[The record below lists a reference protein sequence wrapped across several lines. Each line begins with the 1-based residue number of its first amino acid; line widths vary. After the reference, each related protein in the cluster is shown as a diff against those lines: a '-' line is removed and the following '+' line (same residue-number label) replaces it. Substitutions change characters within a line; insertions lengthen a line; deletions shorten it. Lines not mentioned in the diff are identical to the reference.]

1 MAQEPK
7 EDFSR
12 LRCAWDGEPSTWMD
26 FARRVRLA
34 FERTAR
40 RKRHLLGPE
49 VVSQL
54 SGRAW
59 TITQDIEHAR
69 LVRRDGVIYLLTFL
83 REHLGRLPIPDIG
96 LRLEALLLRTRRQQ
110 GQSMATWSSSLRQQ
124 YRLLQI
130 ALVRVRGSE
139 NPRSKDGKPAGL
151 LSEPSSSSS
160 PRRRASGT
168 MEEEPQAEEQPTE
181 QRDETETVGP
191 GADDEEEELA
201 DASSPSWRRKRR
213 DRRDS
218 DSDSSLKAVEDLQLW
233 EQQEESLPEV
243 LPPEVLGWLLLRRS
257 NLSQQERL
265 SVQAAARNSLKV
277 DDIERALRSMEDE
290 LSMDPHRAA
299 ARRDP
304 RRRTYW
310 MEEDGQW
317 SLLLGDPEDLDEIAE
332 SGSTMFVGDRLPSQ
346 VYQDPSAIA
355 WYQGQDDWNAS
366 ADDSSWWGESSW
378 DEASW
383 WSDPLELD
391 ALSMEEQKE
400 VDEAF
405 AVAEQKARTFVQ
417 ARQAVK
423 ARNLSRGFYSYNPG
437 SKSGSFKGKGKG
449 KGKSKG
455 HGKNRPHAPPM
466 PTTFAASSED
476 PQGFLGAAV
485 GDPSYTGCFICGDKS
500 HDFRSCPKRS
510 TARAGKGSRGGHV
523 HFVDAQVFHV
533 AEACIRNDC
542 KEIMAIEAI
551 DVTPASSGIFQTTAE
566 DPRIV
571 PDNELAGYAVIDSGA
586 TETVASL
593 PALEALMS
601 LRSRLKGYAEP
612 VVVTDIPAKRFKFGN
627 GEHAYSSSFILLPQ
641 TVGEQA
647 VQLGVFTMDVT
658 GVPLLLGI
666 KSLRRLKAVLDFD
679 RCVAVFAA
687 VDAGLAIHLKRSR
700 SGHMLIDLKGDWL
713 AEGTRLDNLPQQI
726 SNLCFAEENLVEDQM
741 RGILGARELHAMELT
756 SQLSYTPRAGA
767 HAMYRKSAPLASD
780 VTEAHKDIPEDAAA
794 EDFPANRD
802 ISLAAAEVSA
812 RNQLEKIQ
820 ALRKGAAPKAK
831 SKAVVPKEKP
841 KEPEAS
847 TSSSPLSPG
856 TILIEDTPVPE
867 HPGRKATRTNE
878 ILAENLE
885 YAEIESMA
893 QLLIREEKY
902 DYASAEKFLMC
913 LHPRTRTPSRAA
925 MKGCGT
931 SSYSVTFGLY
941 AHGNMSGVTRATRL
955 YPVMCQY
962 LNGCLKQ
969 WRPDSS
975 TRWTSISLSLNTQAQ
990 LHIDAHNQDESQNMT
1005 CTLGPFDKG
1014 ELWLEAVEG
1023 EIDPPGKVV
1032 WESRQTGTRVP
1043 GHLYSTWRRP
1053 LLFSPKRYHRTR
1065 AWKGDRIAL
1074 TAFTARSLRG
1084 LDPDDRAALRKVGFP
1099 VPGNPRPILAE
1110 TSLKVEENDLQS
1122 EIEVKLSEEDYEA
1135 ICTPLKN
1142 ALDGLDEIFVSYP
1155 SVTCRDVL
1163 HVCDPWIQAE
1173 QLEPAMICSGLATT
1187 YAGFK
1192 ENCDLGTHAGF
1203 LQAQEIAQ
1211 EAQYRWLVVHVPRG
1225 PQELFPS
1232 DQGGDPRPAH
1242 RARRYLKLVRH
1253 LLLLSQK
1260 ALQLGTQ
1267 VLWIMQPASQV
1278 LFLSEVR
1285 HFWKELQKLMDS
1297 VRQLHRRFGHPSNR
1311 LLIKNLQARGADQ
1324 KVIAA
1329 VSQLRCDECLEG
1341 RIKLPS
1347 PSVNLERCDR
1357 LWACLQVDG
1366 FDFKY
1371 NDRYHHFVLMV
1382 DEASGYAVVREAYST
1397 PEDTGRNLT
1406 TQELMDILE
1415 EAWYQYFGFPEQL
1428 KMDLEGA
1435 HRGKLLR
1442 ESCMQRGIEL
1452 IAAPAQHH
1460 ESIAEVERSIGILR
1474 GKMENFLRASPTT
1487 PKQAALAM
1495 VAAHNSLAKQVR
1507 LEAEKAFLDS
1517 RHREAATRA
1526 KNMRVRSVTQ
1536 FLPGDLVF
1544 YRRYR
1549 HPADLSANQA
1559 VDHPRMKIARWFG
1572 PARVLACETKVDG
1585 AQRRPSAYVWAVSG
1599 GRIKKFHMNQLRH
1612 ASESERLVA
1621 EATSIASLPW
1631 TFTSLQK
1638 LMGKGTYDDESQP
1651 PRRPWSSR
1659 RKLKRPRE
1667 PRNLPPEHREEVEPE
1682 HVREARS
1689 DEEMV
1694 PHVPSA
1700 ERKRDRSQDEG
1711 GSEPDDLDIDRLL
1724 HDVEYLPPREPPAL
1738 PPELPR
1744 DFRQQRMANEREE
1757 RPWHVQHGD
1766 AHLVNENPREPHKPL
1781 IRGEDTLL
1789 SVVIDVPP
1797 DPQSW
1802 KKILRNPGKFLAKS
1816 VQKGVEVSYHKLNET
1831 QRRAMDEAKM
1841 AEVQA
1846 WVASKVAKAAEA
1858 KVSMDEALRM
1868 RWVYTFKAVTD
1879 DPSKIKA
1886 KARIVVLGFSD
1897 PALLERETSS
1907 PALTRTSKML
1917 LLNLAVAR
1925 RWRIMAGDV
1934 RTAFLQAKSQDR
1946 VHPLYARPLPEL
1958 AEAFGLP
1965 VGQMIELLGSAYGLT
1980 SAPREWYMDLSATL
1994 RNLGAEVCVTDPCLW
2009 RVIAENGDVVGVLGI
2024 HVDDILMAGNE
2035 QEKQWVEFLHR
2046 LHGSYQW
2053 APWETDQFTH
2063 CGLGLQQLYDD
2074 SVMISHEEYCSNIS
2088 QIDARAKGD
2097 DEPLREDE
2105 LSQLR
2110 AVHGAIQWRVTQS
2123 APHHAAKLSYLQS
2136 FLATKDHKAIELTNK
2151 LVREVH
2157 SSRHLS
2163 VGVHQLDFPAEKLVM
2178 IGWSDAA
2185 VANRPD
2191 GSSTGGHIFGLMR
2204 PSDVERGCGKVNI
2217 VGWKSGRLQRVAR
2230 SSLAAETQALADL
2243 EQELMFARLT
2253 WAELIGERVKLEQ
2266 TLPAI
2271 RKVPA
2276 VLITDAR
2283 ALFDA
2288 LEKGSIASSG
2298 YSMKDKYTALEM
2310 QALSQ
2315 HVQEQGSIL
2324 QWVDSDHQL
2333 ADGLTKLQKQDVLKK
2348 FLAQGTWRLR
2358 MDGALLS
2365 AKKRRALLSLESS
2378 TAQRHD

>member
-1 MAQEPK
+1 M
-7 EDFSR
+7 
-12 LRCAWDGEPSTWMD
+12 
-26 FARRVRLA
+26 
-34 FERTAR
+34 
-40 RKRHLLGPE
+40 RKR
-49 VVSQL
+49 S
-54 SGRAW
+54 
-59 TITQDIEHAR
+59 
-69 LVRRDGVIYLLTFL
+69 
-83 REHLGRLPIPDIG
+83 LP
-96 LRLEALLLRTRRQQ
+96 TR
-110 GQSMATWSSSLRQQ
+110 G
-124 YRLLQI
+124 
-130 ALVRVRGSE
+130 
-139 NPRSKDGKPAGL
+139 
-151 LSEPSSSSS
+151 
-160 PRRRASGT
+160 
-168 MEEEPQAEEQPTE
+168 
-181 QRDETETVGP
+181 
-191 GADDEEEELA
+191 
-201 DASSPSWRRKRR
+201 SPSWRRKRR

-726 SNLCFAEENLVEDQM
+726 SNLCFAEENLVEAAYVVQPVSDESHADERSPCSAPQCHDAPLFHAAHAGAEECVVGSAEHLECSHLPSVPKDGGPSASM
-741 RGILGARELHAMELT
+741 KSLGAFLT
-756 SQLSYTPRAGA
+756 LVACHGVSDIQPVGRMPSHSCESNPRDQGERAWKEENGHCSASRCASHGRTRCAGSSVQGSSMPWSSRA
-767 HAMYRKSAPLASD
+767 RSSGEGLFVRKQSTRMLGDLPKMQAQALVYSEGGSARD
-780 VTEAHKDIPEDAAA
+780 VP
-794 EDFPANRD
+794 
-802 ISLAAAEVSA
+802 EVSSPRFRRDRSPQGHPRGCCSRGLSGEPRHLPRSSRSLSSEPAGEDPSATQRCGSQGEEQGRGSQGEAQGA
-812 RNQLEKIQ
+812 RSVDL
-820 ALRKGAAPKAK
+820 LK
-831 SKAVVPKEKP
+831 SLVARDHPDRGHSS
-841 KEPEAS
+841 AR
-847 TSSSPLSPG
+847 TSWTEG
-856 TILIEDTPVPE
+856 DAYERD
-867 HPGRKATRTNE
+867 PGREPGVREPRMKEIENAYHVTFENE
-878 ILAENLE
+878 
-885 YAEIESMA
+885 AEIESMA

-1285 HFWKELQKLMDS
+1285 HFWKVHGHGEPFMWRDEARMIATSGMIRNTFSTTTSGVRVRSGIGRVSENRMSRNTVSTTTSGVPEEALWQQLGQCLSSRHDEVYWSGEEEVHAVDTSVLQTLTAQELQKLMDS

-1495 VAAHNSLAKQVR
+1495 VAAHNSLAKV
-1507 LEAEKAFLDS
+1507 
-1517 RHREAATRA
+1517 H
-1526 KNMRVRSVTQ
+1526 
-1536 FLPGDLVF
+1536 
-1544 YRRYR
+1544 
-1549 HPADLSANQA
+1549 
-1559 VDHPRMKIARWFG
+1559 
-1572 PARVLACETKVDG
+1572 
-1585 AQRRPSAYVWAVSG
+1585 
-1599 GRIKKFHMNQLRH
+1599 
-1612 ASESERLVA
+1612 
-1621 EATSIASLPW
+1621 
-1631 TFTSLQK
+1631 
-1638 LMGKGTYDDESQP
+1638 
-1651 PRRPWSSR
+1651 
-1659 RKLKRPRE
+1659 
-1667 PRNLPPEHREEVEPE
+1667 
-1682 HVREARS
+1682 
-1689 DEEMV
+1689 
-1694 PHVPSA
+1694 
-1700 ERKRDRSQDEG
+1700 
-1711 GSEPDDLDIDRLL
+1711 
-1724 HDVEYLPPREPPAL
+1724 
-1738 PPELPR
+1738 
-1744 DFRQQRMANEREE
+1744 
-1757 RPWHVQHGD
+1757 
-1766 AHLVNENPREPHKPL
+1766 
-1781 IRGEDTLL
+1781 
-1789 SVVIDVPP
+1789 
-1797 DPQSW
+1797 
-1802 KKILRNPGKFLAKS
+1802 
-1816 VQKGVEVSYHKLNET
+1816 
-1831 QRRAMDEAKM
+1831 
-1841 AEVQA
+1841 
-1846 WVASKVAKAAEA
+1846 
-1858 KVSMDEALRM
+1858 
-1868 RWVYTFKAVTD
+1868 
-1879 DPSKIKA
+1879 
-1886 KARIVVLGFSD
+1886 GFS
-1897 PALLERETSS
+1897 
-1907 PALTRTSKML
+1907 
-1917 LLNLAVAR
+1917 
-1925 RWRIMAGDV
+1925 
-1934 RTAFLQAKSQDR
+1934 
-1946 VHPLYARPLPEL
+1946 PL
-1958 AEAFGLP
+1958 
-1965 VGQMIELLGSAYGLT
+1965 
-1980 SAPREWYMDLSATL
+1980 
-1994 RNLGAEVCVTDPCLW
+1994 
-2009 RVIAENGDVVGVLGI
+2009 
-2024 HVDDILMAGNE
+2024 
-2035 QEKQWVEFLHR
+2035 
-2046 LHGSYQW
+2046 QW
-2053 APWETDQFTH
+2053 ALGRDWSP
-2063 CGLGLQQLYDD
+2063 GL
-2074 SVMISHEEYCSNIS
+2074 
-2088 QIDARAKGD
+2088 
-2097 DEPLREDE
+2097 
-2105 LSQLR
+2105 
-2110 AVHGAIQWRVTQS
+2110 
-2123 APHHAAKLSYLQS
+2123 
-2136 FLATKDHKAIELTNK
+2136 
-2151 LVREVH
+2151 
-2157 SSRHLS
+2157 
-2163 VGVHQLDFPAEKLVM
+2163 
-2178 IGWSDAA
+2178 
-2185 VANRPD
+2185 
-2191 GSSTGGHIFGLMR
+2191 
-2204 PSDVERGCGKVNI
+2204 
-2217 VGWKSGRLQRVAR
+2217 RLQ
-2230 SSLAAETQALADL
+2230 
-2243 EQELMFARLT
+2243 
-2253 WAELIGERVKLEQ
+2253 
-2266 TLPAI
+2266 
-2271 RKVPA
+2271 
-2276 VLITDAR
+2276 
-2283 ALFDA
+2283 
-2288 LEKGSIASSG
+2288 
-2298 YSMKDKYTALEM
+2298 
-2310 QALSQ
+2310 
-2315 HVQEQGSIL
+2315 
-2324 QWVDSDHQL
+2324 
-2333 ADGLTKLQKQDVLKK
+2333 DGPQD
-2348 FLAQGTWRLR
+2348 
-2358 MDGALLS
+2358 
-2365 AKKRRALLSLESS
+2365 
-2378 TAQRHD
+2378 

>member
-1 MAQEPK
+1 
-7 EDFSR
+7 
-12 LRCAWDGEPSTWMD
+12 
-26 FARRVRLA
+26 
-34 FERTAR
+34 
-40 RKRHLLGPE
+40 
-49 VVSQL
+49 
-54 SGRAW
+54 
-59 TITQDIEHAR
+59 
-69 LVRRDGVIYLLTFL
+69 
-83 REHLGRLPIPDIG
+83 
-96 LRLEALLLRTRRQQ
+96 
-110 GQSMATWSSSLRQQ
+110 
-124 YRLLQI
+124 
-130 ALVRVRGSE
+130 
-139 NPRSKDGKPAGL
+139 
-151 LSEPSSSSS
+151 
-160 PRRRASGT
+160 
-168 MEEEPQAEEQPTE
+168 
-181 QRDETETVGP
+181 
-191 GADDEEEELA
+191 
-201 DASSPSWRRKRR
+201 
-213 DRRDS
+213 
-218 DSDSSLKAVEDLQLW
+218 
-233 EQQEESLPEV
+233 
-243 LPPEVLGWLLLRRS
+243 
-257 NLSQQERL
+257 
-265 SVQAAARNSLKV
+265 
-277 DDIERALRSMEDE
+277 
-290 LSMDPHRAA
+290 
-299 ARRDP
+299 
-304 RRRTYW
+304 
-310 MEEDGQW
+310 
-317 SLLLGDPEDLDEIAE
+317 
-332 SGSTMFVGDRLPSQ
+332 
-346 VYQDPSAIA
+346 
-355 WYQGQDDWNAS
+355 
-366 ADDSSWWGESSW
+366 
-378 DEASW
+378 
-383 WSDPLELD
+383 
-391 ALSMEEQKE
+391 
-400 VDEAF
+400 
-405 AVAEQKARTFVQ
+405 
-417 ARQAVK
+417 
-423 ARNLSRGFYSYNPG
+423 
-437 SKSGSFKGKGKG
+437 
-449 KGKSKG
+449 
-455 HGKNRPHAPPM
+455 
-466 PTTFAASSED
+466 
-476 PQGFLGAAV
+476 
-485 GDPSYTGCFICGDKS
+485 
-500 HDFRSCPKRS
+500 
-510 TARAGKGSRGGHV
+510 
-523 HFVDAQVFHV
+523 
-533 AEACIRNDC
+533 
-542 KEIMAIEAI
+542 
-551 DVTPASSGIFQTTAE
+551 
-566 DPRIV
+566 
-571 PDNELAGYAVIDSGA
+571 
-586 TETVASL
+586 
-593 PALEALMS
+593 
-601 LRSRLKGYAEP
+601 
-612 VVVTDIPAKRFKFGN
+612 
-627 GEHAYSSSFILLPQ
+627 
-641 TVGEQA
+641 
-647 VQLGVFTMDVT
+647 MDVT
-658 GVPLLLGI
+658 GVPVLLGI

-726 SNLCFAEENLVEDQM
+726 SNLCFAEENLVEAAYVVQPLSDESHADECSPCSAPEHHDEPSSHDAHAGAEECAVGGAEHLECSQASYVPKDGGPSASMKSFGAFLTLVAYHGVSDIQPAGRMPSHSYEDKPRDQ
-741 RGILGARELHAMELT
+741 GQGAWKEESLPCGSPRCASHGRTRCTGSALQG
-756 SQLSYTPRAGA
+756 SSVSWSPRARPSGEGLA
-767 HAMYRKSAPLASD
+767 VGKQSARLLGD
-780 VTEAHKDIPEDAAA
+780 VPKMQAQALVYSEGG
-794 EDFPANRD
+794 
-802 ISLAAAEVSA
+802 SA
-812 RNQLEKIQ
+812 RNVPEVRSSCCGRDGSTQGPPGGRCSRGLPGESRHLPCSGRSLSPEPIGKDPSSPQ
-820 ALRKGAAPKAK
+820 RCSPQGEEQGGEPQGEAQGARSVDLLK
-831 SKAVVPKEKP
+831 SLVARDDLDRGH
-841 KEPEAS
+841 
-847 TSSSPLSPG
+847 TSSRTPG
-856 TILIEDTPVPE
+856 EKGDACERDLGRELGVREPRMKEIEAAYHVTFE
-867 HPGRKATRTNE
+867 NE
-878 ILAENLE
+878 
-885 YAEIESMA
+885 AEIESMA

-902 DYASAEKFLMC
+902 DYASAEKFLMG

-925 MKGCGT
+925 MKGCGA

-941 AHGNMSGVTRATRL
+941 AQGNMSGITRATRL
-955 YPVMCQY
+955 YPALCQY

-990 LHIDAHNQDESQNMT
+990 LHIDAHNYDESQNMT
-1005 CTLGPFDKG
+1005 CTLGPFEKG
-1014 ELWLEAVEG
+1014 ELWLEAIEG
-1023 EIDPPGKVV
+1023 ETDPPGKVV
-1032 WESRQTGTRVP
+1032 WEPRQNDTRVP

-1053 LLFSPKRYHRTR
+1053 FLFSPKRYHRTR
-1065 AWKGDRIAL
+1065 PWKGDRLAL

-1084 LDPDDRAALRKVGFP
+1084 LDPDDRVALRKAGFP
-1099 VPGNPRPILAE
+1099 VPGNPRPIQDKI
-1110 TSLKVEENDLQS
+1110 SFKVEEENHQS
-1122 EIEVKLSEEDYEA
+1122 EIEVNLTEEDYEA

-1155 SVTCRDVL
+1155 SGSCRDVL
-1163 HVCDPWIQAE
+1163 HVCDPWLQSE
-1173 QLEPAMICSGLATT
+1173 QLEPAMICAGLVTT

-1211 EAQYRWLVVHVPRG
+1211 EAQHRWLVVHVPCG

-1232 DQGGDPRPAH
+1232 DPGGDPRPAR

-1260 ALQLGTQ
+1260 ALQRGTR
-1267 VLWIMQPASQV
+1267 VLWILQPASQV
-1278 LFLSEVR
+1278 MFLSEVR
-1285 HFWKELQKLMDS
+1285 HFWKVHGHGAPFMWRDEARMIATSGMIRNTFSTTTSGVHARSNNIRVSKNQMSRNRVSTTTSGVLRESLWQQLGQCLSNRRDEVYWSGEEEIHAVDTSVLQTLTTQELQKLMDS

-1382 DEASGYAVVREAYST
+1382 DEVSGYAVVREAYST

-1415 EAWYQYFGFPEQL
+1415 EAWYQYFGLPEQL

-1452 IAAPAQHH
+1452 IAAPAEHH

-1474 GKMENFLRASPTT
+1474 SKMESFLRASPTT

-1495 VAAHNSLAKQVR
+1495 VAAHNSLAKVHGFSPLQWALGRDWSPGLRLQDGPQDEVSAGHPSTPWSTQQVR

-1526 KNMRVRSVTQ
+1526 KNMKVRPVTQ

-1559 VDHPRMKIARWFG
+1559 MDHPRMKIARWFG

-1585 AQRRPSAYVWAVSG
+1585 IHRRPSAYVWAVSG

-1621 EATSIASLPW
+1621 EATSLASLPW

-1651 PRRPWSSR
+1651 PRRHWGNL
-1659 RKLKRPRE
+1659 RKKKRPRE
-1667 PRNLPPEHREEVEPE
+1667 PRNLPPEHRDEVEPE

-1694 PHVPSA
+1694 PHEPSSD
-1700 ERKRDRSQDEG
+1700 RKRDRALTEG

-1724 HDVEYLPPREPPAL
+1724 HDVEYLPPGEPL
-1738 PPELPR
+1738 LSPPVPPR
-1744 DFRQQRMANEREE
+1744 DFLQQRAANEREE
-1757 RPWHVQHGD
+1757 RPWHVQHGS
-1766 AHLVNENPREPHKPL
+1766 AHLVDETSLSQHKPV
-1781 IRGEDTLL
+1781 IVGEDALL

-1816 VQKGVEVSYHKLNET
+1816 VQKGVEVSYHKLSET
-1831 QRRAMDEAKM
+1831 QRKAMDEAKK

-1846 WVASKVAKAAEA
+1846 WVASKVAKAAQA

-1965 VGQMIELLGSAYGLT
+1965 AGQMIELLGSAYGLT

-2009 RVIAENGDVVGVLGI
+2009 RVIAEDGAVVGVLGI

-2035 QEKQWVEFLHR
+2035 QEKKWVEFLHR

-2163 VGVHQLDFPAEKLVM
+2163 VGVHQLDFPAEGLVM
-2178 IGWSDAA
+2178 IGWADAA

-2204 PSDVERGCGKVNI
+2204 PPDVERGCGKVNI

-2253 WAELIGERVKLEQ
+2253 WTELIGERVSIEQ

-2348 FLAQGTWRLR
+2348 FLTQGTWRLR

-2365 AKKRRALLSLESS
+2365 AKKRRALQNVESS